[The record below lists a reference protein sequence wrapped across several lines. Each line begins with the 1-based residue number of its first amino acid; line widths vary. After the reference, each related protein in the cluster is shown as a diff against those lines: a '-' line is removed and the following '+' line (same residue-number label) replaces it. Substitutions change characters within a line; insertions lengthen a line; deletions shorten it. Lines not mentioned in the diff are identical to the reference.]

1 MLGDKTS
8 AADVADVAL
17 MLMLLLSLVLQLHF
31 LVLGGTNHA
40 VHETIE
46 GAALAYVLI
55 VGVYH
60 LFTHHKT
67 HH

>member
-1 MLGDKTS
+1 
-8 AADVADVAL
+8 
-17 MLMLLLSLVLQLHF
+17 MLLLSLVLLLQF
-31 LVLGGTNHA
+31 LVLGGTNNA

-60 LFTHHKT
+60 L
-67 HH
+67 

>member
-1 MLGDKTS
+1 MLGDKQLSVPT
-8 AADVADVAL
+8 AAHVAGVL
-17 MLMLLLSLVLQLHF
+17 MMLLLSLVLLLQF
-31 LVLGGTNHA
+31 LVLGGTNNA

-60 LFTHHKT
+60 L
-67 HH
+67 